1 MPFSTDMV
9 CFWALSLFF
18 FLDFSL
24 IRSFSTL
31 RWNSTSFSPHR
42 NRAAQFLAVKE
53 HNEALYFPSR
63 SRNQATKLTG
73 DKKTW
78 EDREAEK
85 ETSGGCKQAAFL
97 MCEKPFFFLV
107 FFFRLVILNG
117 VCVFIRTVLLCEC
130 ARQRLDNKEWRSRW
144 VGWEG

>member
-1 MPFSTDMV
+1 MK
-9 CFWALSLFF
+9 
-18 FLDFSL
+18 LDK
-24 IRSFSTL
+24 
-31 RWNSTSFSPHR
+31 
-42 NRAAQFLAVKE
+42 KE
-53 HNEALYFPSR
+53 RKSAKLEKRKENESFPSR

-97 MCEKPFFFLV
+97 MCEEPFFF
-107 FFFRLVILNG
+107 FFTERRLVILNG

-130 ARQRLDNKEWRSRW
+130 ARQRLENKE
-144 VGWEG
+144 